1 MQQPTPLAKPR
12 MFDFVSS
19 SSKLGINIGFS
30 AAVIYLI
37 LLSLLLTFLFLPSAV
52 ANYSSRD
59 GASIS
64 VLINEIVLL
73 WLMVWGYGIIFGFLP
88 TLLLGSITGAL
99 LAALVYQTHTRFS
112 RQVLSIM
119 ASVICALI
127 IAITALIVVQGGYLA
142 RNWFLWYFIPPAV
155 IYIVIAGFT
164 TAKIYDQL
172 ESPQQA
178 A

>member
-30 AAVIYLI
+30 AAVIYLL

-52 ANYSSRD
+52 VNYSSQN
-59 GASIS
+59 GTSIS
-64 VLINEIVLL
+64 VLINELVIV

-99 LAALVYQTHTRFS
+99 LGALVYQTHTRFS
-112 RQVLSIM
+112 KLVLSMI
-119 ASVICALI
+119 ASAICALI
-127 IAITALIVVQGGYLA
+127 IAIIAVIVAQGGYLA
-142 RNWFLWYFIPPAV
+142 QNSIIWYFIPPAV

-164 TAKIYDQL
+164 TAKVYDQL
-172 ESPQQA
+172 KSPQQA